1 MKGSGRLWILV
12 LLVLAVGGVNGWDI
26 DAASRL
32 RGVLAGILGG
42 AFFVTVYIASR
53 VASLRPVRTV
63 VNGSAGLI
71 CGCLCAG
78 LLGRG
83 TVAVIVFGLVGVL
96 LGVSSDVWLS
106 GF

>member
-1 MKGSGRLWILV
+1 MKLNGRFWIFA
-12 LLVLAVGGVNGWDI
+12 LLVCAVGVLNGWDI
-26 DAASRL
+26 DGVSRL
-32 RGVLAGILGG
+32 RGVLAGILGS

-53 VASLRPVRTV
+53 ATSLRPIRMS

-83 TVAVIVFGLVGVL
+83 TAEVIVCGLVGVL
-96 LGVSSDVWLS
+96 LGVSSDLWLS